1 MNLPPCLETPR
12 LRIRWLEAEDAGFIL
27 RLVNDP
33 AWLRFIGDRQVAN
46 MSDARAYIEEGPR
59 TMYRQFG
66 FGLYRVALRECD
78 TPIGISGLLR
88 RETLPDADLGYA
100 LLPEYRNRGYALEAA
115 SAVLRHSL
123 EELAQPRI
131 AAIVST
137 DNEASTK
144 LLGKLGF
151 HFERRLQMELN
162 RDPVDLY
169 MIDRET

>member
-1 MNLPPCLETPR
+1 MNLPLCIETPN

-59 TMYRQFG
+59 TMYQQFG
-66 FGLYRVALRECD
+66 FGLNRVALRECD
-78 TPIGISGLLR
+78 TPIGICRLLR

-123 EELAQPRI
+123 EELAQHHI

-144 LLGKLGF
+144 LLGKLGY

-169 MIDRET
+169 IIDRET